1 MPSLSYSEQNRTND
15 FRNVLQ
21 CEAREPVWT
30 GSKSGPGRL
39 QLSGF
44 FQEDWEDFDLFGFRY
59 FRISD
64 FDGVE
69 AWQLQMPR
77 CRILV
82 GTSVEA
88 GGRASDTR
96 YARSQGVENDSK

>member
-44 FQEDWEDFDLFGFRY
+44 FQEDFDIFGFR
-59 FRISD
+59 ISMAWRG
-64 FDGVE
+64 GVAAPDAE
-69 AWQLQMPR
+69 VLDSGWNFSR
-77 CRILV
+77 SW
-82 GTSVEA
+82 GS
-88 GGRASDTR
+88 ASDTR
-96 YARSQGVENDSK
+96 YAKVCQVCQVTRGRK

>member
-44 FQEDWEDFDLFGFRY
+44 FQEDFDIFG

-64 FDGVE
+64 FDGV
-69 AWQLQMPR
+69 AWRRGSSR
-77 CRILV
+77 CR
-82 GTSVEA
+82 GA
-88 GGRASDTR
+88 GFWLEL
-96 YARSQGVENDSK
+96 QSKLG